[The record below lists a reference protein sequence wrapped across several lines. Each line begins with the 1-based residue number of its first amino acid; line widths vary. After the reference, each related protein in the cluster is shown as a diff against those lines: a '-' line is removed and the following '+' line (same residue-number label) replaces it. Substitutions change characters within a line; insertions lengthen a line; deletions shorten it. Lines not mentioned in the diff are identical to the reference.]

1 MPTYCFNRAFQYI
14 PIRYLSKRPM
24 TMKAI
29 FVQCRIQ
36 PWWAT
41 EVLKDIVDH
50 TNFSQASIYTLISSG
65 KWLTTKK
72 HKLKIHTIFPSR
84 LNWLFASNQQ
94 VRRKKIFDHRY
105 LITIA
110 PLCMRY
116 MSKRIQKLHP
126 NKIIISSFA
135 IAKNIDNYGIPTT
148 LYLHSPMQ
156 YIRTHA
162 DEYRAKLKGIQSLLR
177 SHISPYLQ
185 KRDQKYTTF
194 NKVYVNSLYTAQ
206 TAKDIY
212 NLESTV
218 TYPHIDNIFYSQQIS
233 TTPQSYYVYIGRL
246 VRFVKELDRII
257 IANNTLWFPLI
268 IIGSGPDEQ
277 YLKDLAEDNTIFI
290 PRTSTEQ
297 YIKILKEAKGL
308 INITKES
315 FGIVTAQAIALGV
328 PVLGYNW
335 WATPEL
341 INTSNGLL
349 INSKDKQTLINQRR
363 KFDQHTFDRKAI
375 HEQAKQNKNST
386 FVEF

>member
-14 PIRYLSKRPM
+14 RVKYLSKWYA
-24 TMKAI
+24 TMKVI
-29 FVQCRIQ
+29 FVQCWIQ

-50 TNFSQASIYTLISSG
+50 TKFSHASIYALISSE
-65 KWLTTKK
+65 KWLKTKK
-72 HKLKIHTIFPSR
+72 HTVKIYTILPSR
-84 LNWLFASNQQ
+84 LNALFASNQQ
-94 VRRKKIFDHRY
+94 IRRKKIFDHRY
-105 LITIA
+105 LIAIA

-116 MSKRIQKLHP
+116 MSRKIHKTKTD
-126 NKIIISSFA
+126 KIIVSSFA
-135 IAKNIDNYGIPTT
+135 IAKNIDTNNIPTT

-162 DEYRAKLKGIQSLLR
+162 DEYRSKLKGTQSFMR
-177 SHISPYLQ
+177 SRISPYLQ
-185 KRDQKYTTF
+185 KRDKQYTTF
-194 NKVYVNSLYTAQ
+194 DKVYSNSLYTAQ
-206 TAKDIY
+206 AAKEIY
-212 NLESTV
+212 RIESTV
-218 TYPHIDNIFYSQQIS
+218 VYPQIDTIFYNQQIS
-233 TTPQSYYVYIGRL
+233 TTPQSYYVYIWRL

-277 YLKDLAEDNTIFI
+277 YLKDLAQDNTIFI

-315 FGIVTAQAIALGV
+315 FGIVTAQAIALWV
-328 PVLGYNW
+328 PVLGYNG

-341 INTSNGLL
+341 INKGNGFL
-349 INSKDKQTLINQRR
+349 IDDKENQTIIQQRR
-363 KFDQHTFDRKAI
+363 RFDQYTFNRKAI